1 MIRVTAPSRLH
12 FGLLHVPTVGEPANS
27 RHFGGL
33 GLMIRQPE
41 IALTV
46 EAAGAWSAT
55 GQSADR
61 SLSAARRAVE
71 QSPVELRQPLK
82 IAVESC
88 PPEHVGL
95 GVGTQ
100 LAMAATDAVCRL
112 LTDTRH
118 PPDELAKRS
127 GRGERS
133 RIGVEGYSRGGLLL
147 DGGQHPARPGASTIL
162 HRGHFPD
169 AWRVLLLRPRT
180 AERWHGDRERLAFAR
195 PRDPEA
201 NLRTTER
208 LCRLALLGILPALH
222 EVDLPVFGEALH
234 DFNRTAGEA
243 FASDQGGPY
252 CCTAVTALIGWL
264 RSEGI
269 AGTGQSSWGPT
280 VFAAMEN
287 VESAERLLIRASAT
301 GWEFESTVI
310 AEGYSPQSESNHAH
324 Q

>member
-12 FGLLHVPTVGEPANS
+12 FGLLHVPAVGEPPGL

-33 GLMIRQPE
+33 GLMIRQPGV
-41 IALTV
+41 ALTV
-46 EAAGAWSAT
+46 EVADAWSAT
-55 GQSADR
+55 GPSDDR
-61 SLSAARRAVE
+61 ALSAARRAVE
-71 QSPVELRQPLK
+71 QLPSDRRRCLK

-100 LAMAATDAVCRL
+100 LAMAATDAACRL
-112 LTDTRH
+112 LTGTRH
-118 PPDELAKRS
+118 PPDELAKLS

-147 DGGQHPARPGASTIL
+147 DGGQTPARPGASTIL

-234 DFNRTAGEA
+234 EFNRTAGEA
-243 FASDQGGPY
+243 FAPDQGGPY

-269 AGTGQSSWGPT
+269 PGAGQSSWGPT
-280 VFAAMEN
+280 VFAV
-287 VESAERLLIRASAT
+287 VESQLEAESLLKRASAA
-301 GWEFESTVI
+301 GWEYESTVI
-310 AEGYSPQSESNHAH
+310 AEGYSPQSESDHAH